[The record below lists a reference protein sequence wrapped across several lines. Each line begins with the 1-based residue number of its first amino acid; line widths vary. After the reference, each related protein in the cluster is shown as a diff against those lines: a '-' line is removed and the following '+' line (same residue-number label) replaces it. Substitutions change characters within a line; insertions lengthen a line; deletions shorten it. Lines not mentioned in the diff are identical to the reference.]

1 MCTVSFLSERAE
13 SYTTIT
19 YLDIKLRRNFLK
31 VFFSFLILMNVSSYH
46 QTDHKHENISSL
58 ILFNSQQ
65 ENRLIHKFCGALSLS
80 IIPHG
85 RCRMQVNGERKVAE
99 IIELGFGCG
108 LDRAMHGQNH
118 LPPITISHSITCQ
131 KPTNSLTNHTQITN

>member
-1 MCTVSFLSERAE
+1 MCTVSFLSKRAE

-19 YLDIKLRRNFLK
+19 YLDIKLRINFLK
-31 VFFSFLILMNVSSYH
+31 VFFSFLNLMNVSSYH
-46 QTDHKHENISSL
+46 QTDHKHENISSR

-99 IIELGFGCG
+99 IIAA
-108 LDRAMHGQNH
+108 DWTGQCMATITYH
-118 LPPITISHSITCQ
+118 PLPFPILSPAKNQ
-131 KPTNSLTNHTQITN
+131 QIH